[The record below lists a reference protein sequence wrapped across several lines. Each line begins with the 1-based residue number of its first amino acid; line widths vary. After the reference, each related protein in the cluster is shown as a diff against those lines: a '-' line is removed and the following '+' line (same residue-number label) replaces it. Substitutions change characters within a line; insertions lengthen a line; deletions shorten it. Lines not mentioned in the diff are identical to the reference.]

1 MMGYLLSTLDAL
13 CTELSRAFAQAN
25 EDPVMTGT
33 REEHHPTRVFSYA
46 LPSQTKYGL
55 RTIPYSDF
63 YPDNKYRLSELDF
76 RTPCYLTTRRSGAQ
90 RQHLLMIGRPTWLQR
105 IYRAHTALLLEI
117 KIADGAL
124 SYRFASTKTTP
135 AGRRSAVWCFTL
147 SDTQLAELRH
157 ALSVKAR
164 DKNLASTRPAK

>member
-1 MMGYLLSTLDAL
+1 MGYLLSTLDAL

-33 REEHHPTRVFSYA
+33 REESHATQVFSYA

-55 RTIPYSDF
+55 RTIPYRDF
-63 YPDNKYRLSELDF
+63 YPDHPYRLSELDF
-76 RTPCYLTTRRSGAQ
+76 RTPCYLTTRRTGAR

-124 SYRFASTKTTP
+124 SYRFGSTKATP

-147 SDTQLAELRH
+147 SDTQLAEIRH
-157 ALSVKAR
+157 ALSVNSS
-164 DKNLASTRPAK
+164 DKKPVSPRLAT